1 MMLVHP
7 KIRSLAMPPI
17 MLTPVDTEY
26 VYDHLDCNSL
36 SFVLKD
42 GYFSIHRSIVIDAED
57 DPIFALP
64 YFMFSSPEWGDE
76 GNYNAITELHI
87 SPHQLNFTFAQA
99 IAAEQT
105 QVYIHSTQPV
115 DLKLVDFLVNDLFLG
130 DVVVYAEE
138 MPTEL
143 RIKQVLFQVPL
154 D

>member
-1 MMLVHP
+1 
-7 KIRSLAMPPI
+7 MPPI
-17 MLTPVDTEY
+17 ILTPIDPEF

-36 SFVLKD
+36 NFVLKD

-64 YFMFSSPEWGDE
+64 YFMLSSPEWGNE

-87 SPHQLNFTFAQA
+87 SPHQLNFTFANA

-105 QVYIHSTQPV
+105 QVHIHNTQPI
-115 DLKLVDFLVNDLFLG
+115 DFQLMDFLVNDLFLG
-130 DVVVYAEE
+130 DVVAYAEE

-143 RIKQVLFQVPL
+143 RVEQVLFQEPL

>member
-1 MMLVHP
+1 
-7 KIRSLAMPPI
+7 MPPI
-17 MLTPVDTEY
+17 MLTPVDTEF

-36 SFVLKD
+36 NFVLKD
-42 GYFSIHRSIVIDAED
+42 GYFSIHRSIIIDAED

-64 YFMFSSPEWGDE
+64 YFMLSSPEWGNE
-76 GNYNAITELHI
+76 GNYNAITELYI
-87 SPHQLNFTFAQA
+87 GPHQLNFTFAQA
-99 IAAEQT
+99 IAAELT
-105 QVYIHSTQPV
+105 QVQIHWTQPV

-143 RIKQVLFQVPL
+143 RVEQVLFQEPL

>member
-1 MMLVHP
+1 
-7 KIRSLAMPPI
+7 MPPI
-17 MLTPVDTEY
+17 MLTPVDTEF

-36 SFVLKD
+36 NFVLKD

-64 YFMFSSPEWGDE
+64 YFMLSSPEWGNE

-87 SPHQLNFTFAQA
+87 SPHQLNFTFANA

-105 QVYIHSTQPV
+105 QVHIHCTQPV

-130 DVVVYAEE
+130 DVVVYADDVAS
-138 MPTEL
+138 EL
-143 RIKQVLFQVPL
+143 CVEQVLFQESL
-154 D
+154 DWH

>member
-1 MMLVHP
+1 
-7 KIRSLAMPPI
+7 MPAI
-17 MLTPVDTEY
+17 MLTPIEVEY
-26 VYDHLDCNSL
+26 SFDHLDCNAL
-36 SFVLKD
+36 NFVLEN

-64 YFMFSSPEWGDE
+64 YFMLSSPESGNE

-87 SPHQLNFTFAQA
+87 SPHQLNFTFANA

-105 QVYIHSTQPV
+105 QVQIHCMQPV

-130 DVVVYAEE
+130 DVMVYTEDMAS
-138 MPTEL
+138 EL
-143 RIKQVLFQVPL
+143 RVAQVLFQEPL

>member
-1 MMLVHP
+1 
-7 KIRSLAMPPI
+7 MPPI
-17 MLTPVDTEY
+17 MLTPVDTEF

-36 SFVLKD
+36 NFVLKD

-64 YFMFSSPEWGDE
+64 YFMFSSPEWDDE

-87 SPHQLNFTFAQA
+87 SPHQLNFTFANA
-99 IAAEQT
+99 IAAELT
-105 QVYIHSTQPV
+105 QVQIHCTQPV

-130 DVVVYAEE
+130 DVMVYTEDMAS
-138 MPTEL
+138 EL
-143 RIKQVLFQVPL
+143 RVAQVLFQEPL

>member
-1 MMLVHP
+1 
-7 KIRSLAMPPI
+7 MPPI
-17 MLTPVDTEY
+17 MLTPINTEY

-36 SFVLKD
+36 NFVLKD

-87 SPHQLNFTFAQA
+87 SPHQLNFTFANA
-99 IAAEQT
+99 IAAELT
-105 QVYIHSTQPV
+105 QVQIHCTQPV

-143 RIKQVLFQVPL
+143 RVEQVLFQELL

>member
-1 MMLVHP
+1 
-7 KIRSLAMPPI
+7 MPPI
-17 MLTPVDTEY
+17 MLTPVDTEF

-36 SFVLKD
+36 NFVLKD
-42 GYFSIHRSIVIDAED
+42 GYFSIHRSIIIDAED

-64 YFMFSSPEWGDE
+64 YFMLSSPEWGNE
-76 GNYNAITELHI
+76 GNYNAITELYI
-87 SPHQLNFTFAQA
+87 GPHQLNFTFAQA
-99 IAAEQT
+99 IAAELT
-105 QVYIHSTQPV
+105 QVQIHCTQPV

-143 RIKQVLFQVPL
+143 RVEQVLFQELL

>member
-1 MMLVHP
+1 
-7 KIRSLAMPPI
+7 MPPI
-17 MLTPVDTEY
+17 MLTPVDTEF

-36 SFVLKD
+36 NFVLKD

-64 YFMFSSPEWGDE
+64 YFMLASPDWGDE

-87 SPHQLNFTFAQA
+87 SPHQLSFTFANA

-105 QVYIHSTQPV
+105 QVHIHNTQPI
-115 DLKLVDFLVNDLFLG
+115 DLQLVGFLVNDLFLG

-143 RIKQVLFQVPL
+143 RVEQVLFQELL

>member
-1 MMLVHP
+1 
-7 KIRSLAMPPI
+7 MPPI
-17 MLTPVDTEY
+17 MLTPVDTEF

-36 SFVLKD
+36 NFVLKD
-42 GYFSIHRSIVIDAED
+42 GHFSIHRSIVIDAED

-64 YFMFSSPEWGDE
+64 YFMLSSPEWGNE

-99 IAAEQT
+99 IAAELT
-105 QVYIHSTQPV
+105 QVQMHCSQPV

-130 DVVVYAEE
+130 DVVVYAEDVAS
-138 MPTEL
+138 EL
-143 RIKQVLFQVPL
+143 RVAQVLFQEPL